1 MASRKLQGEIERV
14 LKKVDEGVA
23 VFEQIW
29 DKVYSAA
36 TTAQKEKYEGDLKKE
51 IKKLQRLRDQIKT
64 WQGDSSIKDKSKLD
78 ANRKLIEEKME
89 KFKVCEKETKTKA
102 FSKEGLAQD
111 RTDPRQKAKAA
122 VGTWVQ
128 NRIATLKEQ
137 SDEMEAE
144 IESLN
149 SGKRK
154 RRNEENPRVADLK
167 EKISRH
173 EYHVGML
180 ERVLRAVYNDGVTP
194 EEASDLKESVDY
206 YIESYQDPDFVEDD
220 EMYDSLNLDAV
231 PVAAATTTK
240 KVQKP
245 AERDEEETSP
255 PSNGSSIA
263 ANEKKGPSSPRNT
276 RGVRPPTTTSTATA
290 KTTSTITPPIHNA
303 VSPKSNRN
311 GDRSP
316 PSSNAQSPQASASVL
331 PSKDTNGHRNPNAP
345 LLSSVVKGVATV
357 APAIMKTTPATNNMP
372 SDTNQV
378 LHTTTTPKPPTEPVT
393 QAQPS
398 VANISSRPE
407 SAAVTAVSQVD
418 SESQHMEES
427 KRGRPVVDVGSQQ
440 DAQTTKKDTKLSTV
454 DPVLAALESSKMFMP
469 EAPSAAPKQNPST
482 RNLGSGTAA
491 PAAASPRNP
500 VATPPSFPSVPAP
513 VFDSREVFEQF
524 DPDTLFF
531 IFYYQQGTYQ
541 QYLAATELKRQ
552 GWRFHKKYLT
562 WFQRHDEPKLS
573 TDEFETGTFIYFDYA
588 NVVVRGQG
596 SGWCQRIKSEFVFEY
611 RFLEDELV

>member
-14 LKKVDEGVA
+14 LKKVDEGVD

-64 WQGDSSIKDKSKLD
+64 WQNDSSIKDKTKLD
-78 ANRKLIEEKME
+78 SKRKLIEEKME
-89 KFKVCEKETKTKA
+89 KFKICEKETKTKA

-122 VGTWVQ
+122 FGTWVQ
-128 NRIATLKEQ
+128 ARISTLKEQ
-137 SDEMEAE
+137 AEEMEAE
-144 IESLN
+144 IETLN

-154 RRNEENPRVADLK
+154 KRSEENPRVADLK
-167 EKISRH
+167 EQIARH

-180 ERVLRAVYNDGVTP
+180 ERVLRAVYNDGITP

-206 YIESYQDPDFVEDD
+206 YIESHQDPDFFEDD
-220 EMYDSLNLDAV
+220 EMYDFLSLDSV
-231 PVAAATTTK
+231 PLPTTTK
-240 KVQKP
+240 KVSKVD
-245 AERDEEETSP
+245 RDDNDTSTA
-255 PSNGSSIA
+255 SNGNHSSLRD
-263 ANEKKGPSSPRNT
+263 KKGPTSPRNT
-276 RGVRPPTTTSTATA
+276 RGSRLSATNTTNSKMTNST
-290 KTTSTITPPIHNA
+290 TIPLRNA
-303 VSPKSNRN
+303 SSPKNSRV

-316 PSSNAQSPQASASVL
+316 PASNAHSPRAATAAPL
-331 PSKDTNGHRNPNAP
+331 GREPNPHRNQNAP
-345 LLSSVVKGVATV
+345 LLSSVVKGGATTTSTGLKPAVASNGLSV
-357 APAIMKTTPATNNMP
+357 ENAIPRHVNTSRQSMDGLPNIRATPAT
-372 SDTNQV
+372 V
-378 LHTTTTPKPPTEPVT
+378 TPRDVTEGT
-393 QAQPS
+393 GA
-398 VANISSRPE
+398 IGH
-407 SAAVTAVSQVD
+407 VD
-418 SESQHMEES
+418 AELPNTEDPQ
-427 KRGRPVVDVGSQQ
+427 RGRPLATSTNQQ
-440 DAQTTKKDTKLSTV
+440 DVHAAKLNAKLGTMDPTV
-454 DPVLAALESSKMFMP
+454 AAIEAAMMYMP
-469 EAPSAAPKQNPST
+469 ENPSTAPRQNPST

-562 WFQRHDEPKLS
+562 WFQRHDEPKVS
-573 TDEFETGTFIYFDYA
+573 TDEYETGTFIYFDYA

-596 SGWCQRIKSEFVFEY
+596 SGWCQRIKSEFNFEY

>member
-14 LKKVDEGVA
+14 LKKVDEGVG

-64 WQGDSSIKDKSKLD
+64 WQGDSSIKDKTKLD
-78 ANRKLIEEKME
+78 SNRSLIEQKME
-89 KFKVCEKETKTKA
+89 KFKICEKETKTKA

-111 RTDPRQKAKAA
+111 RTDPKQKAKAA
-122 VGTWVQ
+122 VGAWIRDAITSLLVQ
-128 NRIATLKEQ
+128 SE
-137 SDEMEAE
+137 EMEAE

-154 RRNEENPRVADLK
+154 KRGEENPRVTELK
-167 EKISRH
+167 EQISRH
-173 EYHVGML
+173 EHHVTML
-180 ERVLRAVYNDGVTP
+180 ERVLRAVDNDNITP
-194 EEASDLKESVDY
+194 GDTIDLKDGVDY
-206 YIESYQDPDFVEDD
+206 YIESNQDPDFYEDE
-220 EMYDSLNLDAV
+220 EMYDALNLEAV
-231 PVAAATTTK
+231 PAPATSKKAQKAQDREEDDDNSSSIQPIAAA
-240 KVQKP
+240 
-245 AERDEEETSP
+245 
-255 PSNGSSIA
+255 SNR
-263 ANEKKGPSSPRNT
+263 KGPSSPRNSRT
-276 RGVRPPTTTSTATA
+276 SRSSATSTTSSRATNNLSSA
-290 KTTSTITPPIHNA
+290 PSRSL
-303 VSPKSNRN
+303 SPKASHPAAEPAN
-311 GDRSP
+311 DPISP
-316 PSSNAQSPQASASVL
+316 LAALSSAAGSDS
-331 PSKDTNGHRNPNAP
+331 NGHRTANPP
-345 LLSSVVKGVATV
+345 LLSSVVKGAA
-357 APAIMKTTPATNNMP
+357 APKTPIPTKTPGSTP
-372 SDTNQV
+372 SSSSDM
-378 LHTTTTPKPPTEPVT
+378 L
-393 QAQPS
+393 S
-398 VANISSRPE
+398 VHLPA
-407 SAAVTAVSQVD
+407 
-418 SESQHMEES
+418 
-427 KRGRPVVDVGSQQ
+427 GQQ
-440 DAQTTKKDTKLSTV
+440 EASDAQVQLHPSALPTQEPYEAVKILSQNHAGPQQSDPRNVDLVPRIPKDSAGDKLNAKLSAM
-454 DPVLAALESSKMFMP
+454 DPVLAAVESALNFMP
-469 EAPSAAPKQNPST
+469 QMKSSTPKQNPST
-482 RNLGSGTAA
+482 RNLGNGTAA
-491 PAAASPRNP
+491 PPAASPRNP

-596 SGWCQRIKSEFVFEY
+596 SGWCQRIKSEFIFEY

>member
-14 LKKVDEGVA
+14 LKKVDEGVD

-64 WQGDSSIKDKSKLD
+64 WQNDSSIKDKTKLD
-78 ANRKLIEEKME
+78 SKRKLIEEKME

-111 RTDPRQKAKAA
+111 RTDPRQKAKSAF
-122 VGTWVQ
+122 GTWVQ
-128 NRIATLKEQ
+128 ARISTLKEQ
-137 SDEMEAE
+137 AEEMEAE
-144 IESLN
+144 IETLN

-154 RRNEENPRVADLK
+154 KRSEENPRVADLK
-167 EKISRH
+167 EQIGRH

-180 ERVLRAVYNDGVTP
+180 ERVLRAVYNDGITP

-206 YIESYQDPDFVEDD
+206 YIESHQDPDFFEDD
-220 EMYDSLNLDAV
+220 EMYDFLSLDTAPL
-231 PVAAATTTK
+231 PTTTK
-240 KVQKP
+240 KISKVD
-245 AERDEEETSP
+245 RDDSDTST
-255 PSNGSSIA
+255 PSNGNHTSVRD
-263 ANEKKGPSSPRNT
+263 KKGPVSPRNT
-276 RGVRPPTTTSTATA
+276 RGSRTSATNSA
-290 KTTSTITPPIHNA
+290 SSKVTHSSTMPMRNA
-303 VSPKSNRN
+303 SSPKNSRV

-316 PSSNAQSPQASASVL
+316 PASNAHSPRAGTAAVL
-331 PSKDTNGHRNPNAP
+331 GRDPPSHRNQGAP
-345 LLSSVVKGVATV
+345 LLSSVVKGGATTTSAGLKTAVATNGLSV
-357 APAIMKTTPATNNMP
+357 DTTNPRHVNTARSSLDGLPNIRAAPATGTPRAV
-372 SDTNQV
+372 SEGV
-378 LHTTTTPKPPTEPVT
+378 
-393 QAQPS
+393 
-398 VANISSRPE
+398 
-407 SAAVTAVSQVD
+407 SAMSQVD
-418 SESQHMEES
+418 TELPHTDDPR
-427 KRGRPVVDVGSQQ
+427 RGRTGPTTASQQ
-440 DAQTTKKDTKLSTV
+440 DAHAAKLNAKLSAM
-454 DPVLAALESSKMFMP
+454 DPKLAAVEAAMMYMP
-469 EAPSAAPKQNPST
+469 ETPSATPKQNPST

-562 WFQRHDEPKLS
+562 WFQRHDEPKVS
-573 TDEFETGTFIYFDYA
+573 TDEYETGTFIYFDYA

-596 SGWCQRIKSEFVFEY
+596 SGWCQRIKSEFNFEY